1 MIFLSQRMNRYSA
14 SETHFAL
21 LSIGEQKKS
30 VLELGITA
38 LSSRLAALDFV
49 VTTGDGKSCVLPD
62 GFTFADSTDGIAEQR
77 GATIAALDNLKV
89 ELDIENEK
97 LRRQKEENV
106 RRRHN
111 YIPMAVSLLRHLAAK
126 GELGGLISS
135 ANDRRTAAIAQKY
148 KNQKK

>member
-1 MIFLSQRMNRYSA
+1 MNRYSA

-21 LSIGEQKKS
+21 LSIGEQRKN
-30 VLELGITA
+30 VLELGIIA
-38 LSSRLAALDFV
+38 LSGRLSALDLA
-49 VTTGDGKSCVLPD
+49 VTTGDGKSSVLPD
-62 GFTFADSTDGIAEQR
+62 GFILANSPDGVAEQR

-89 ELDIENEK
+89 ELDIEKEK

-126 GELGGLISS
+126 GQLTGLIIS
-135 ANDRRTAAIAQKY
+135 ANDRRASAIANKLNN
-148 KNQKK
+148 KA

>member
-1 MIFLSQRMNRYSA
+1 MILLPQRMNRYSA

-30 VLELGITA
+30 VLELGISA
-38 LSSRLAALDFV
+38 LSSRLSALDLV
-49 VTTGDGKSCVLPD
+49 VTTGDGKSSVLPD
-62 GFTFADSTDGIAEQR
+62 GFVFADSTDGLAEQR

-126 GELGGLISS
+126 GKLSGLISS
-135 ANDRRTAAIAQKY
+135 ANDRRALAVANKM
-148 KNQKK
+148 KNKA